1 LKVSFINLD
10 PGVEELP
17 YTPQIDVREYVN
29 VRDVMRRYG
38 LGPNGALIK
47 SIDMLLQYKDLIKEK
62 IGEMDAD
69 YIMVDTRG
77 RWSFFSIG
85 ISAPSFSMC
94 LGRWVSRSL

>member
-1 LKVSFINLD
+1 MKVSFINLD

-62 IGEMDAD
+62 IGKMDAD
-69 YIMVDTRG
+69 YIMVDTVLALRY
-77 RWSFFSIG
+77 FHCF
-85 ISAPSFSMC
+85 
-94 LGRWVSRSL
+94 

>member
-17 YTPQIDVREYVN
+17 YTPQTDVREYVN

-47 SIDMLLQYKDLIKEK
+47 SIDTLL
-62 IGEMDAD
+62 
-69 YIMVDTRG
+69 
-77 RWSFFSIG
+77 
-85 ISAPSFSMC
+85 
-94 LGRWVSRSL
+94 